1 MTMRGRTHDFTQAL
15 RGLFPG
21 TRNTRQKEARPEKS
35 FRVKRK
41 HQGSEQ
47 TQGRAETGTEKQ
59 RLNVRRTDDL
69 GHLWAA
75 PQNLYVPKDQLAREV
90 NKIELDRG
98 SEPTVLQGKTQVSE
112 TLPFCKSLWDSNT
125 QTGRGVS
132 SLAWAVIGILP
143 SPGPDPTL
151 GNSMSQEETFRKHS
165 TAWTSLAEENR
176 PEPQLLGLYSLR
188 PGHSQRMGLAA
199 ECHRISHIGQ
209 MWRSE
214 LNLHWWL
221 RGNAGIRI
229 LQDCLDSFLL
239 GCLIM
244 TQKLRLKS

>member
-1 MTMRGRTHDFTQAL
+1 MRGRTHDFTQGL
-15 RGLFPG
+15 RGLFPE
-21 TRNTRQKEARPEKS
+21 TLNTRQKEARLEKS
-35 FRVKRK
+35 FRVGRK

-47 TQGRAETGTEKQ
+47 AQGRAKAGTEKPC
-59 RLNVRRTDDL
+59 LNIRTADP

-90 NKIELDRG
+90 NKIELDTG

-112 TLPFCKSLWDSNT
+112 TLPFCKSLWDGNT
-125 QTGRGVS
+125 QTGREAG

-151 GNSMSQEETFRKHS
+151 GNNMSQEEIFRKPS

-176 PEPQLLGLYSLR
+176 PES
-188 PGHSQRMGLAA
+188 GHSQRMGLAA
-199 ECHRISHIGQ
+199 ECHRLSHIGQ

-214 LNLHWWL
+214 PNLPWWL
-221 RGNAGIRI
+221 RGEAGIRI
-229 LQDCLDSFLL
+229 LQDCLDSFPL